1 MRRATSSESSR
12 RRRPHF
18 HEDDVE
24 EEEPPAHTS
33 KGHRV
38 HVERTRTPSFSYR
51 NFRGKA
57 YAKKADLEAN
67 VIHYVLQYARIVN
80 EILRVPRIPDRD
92 AEAKTR
98 RLTDAFKLCILK
110 NVDNALEDA
119 SSACCVQAGVKFEA
133 CRDLSRKLLASL
145 KELKA
150 FLRDEEEDSEAF
162 EEFVEKHLSS
172 KELSSLWSL
181 GRATSR
187 GLGVAAAAVLLILAY
202 QYGVFPKAAE
212 MLNLDAGLGSRIL
225 EALRSAGTGLHQ
237 GLGGMRASVIELLRP
252 ISESLMISNVMG
264 AAAGLG
270 AGVSQGVSRFLH
282 GDASVPSSQPPV
294 AEALGTSPRSIH
306 DILSRP
312 AAHSSQPSEPEA
324 LDTSPRSIHD
334 ILRRPVVSNAPG
346 EELAREGLNPYFSPH
361 RLPFGRALAD
371 ARPHD
376 NSKALVVYH
385 AGSHD
390 MSRRPVASH
399 HTHHPISH
407 LIQPDAHDFRHHG
420 GMENFRVIWDSNITP
435 SG

>member
-1 MRRATSSESSR
+1 M
-12 RRRPHF
+12 
-18 HEDDVE
+18 V
-24 EEEPPAHTS
+24 
-33 KGHRV
+33 
-38 HVERTRTPSFSYR
+38 
-51 NFRGKA
+51 
-57 YAKKADLEAN
+57 AD
-67 VIHYVLQYARIVN
+67 
-80 EILRVPRIPDRD
+80 
-92 AEAKTR
+92 
-98 RLTDAFKLCILK
+98 
-110 NVDNALEDA
+110 
-119 SSACCVQAGVKFEA
+119 
-133 CRDLSRKLLASL
+133 
-145 KELKA
+145 
-150 FLRDEEEDSEAF
+150 
-162 EEFVEKHLSS
+162 
-172 KELSSLWSL
+172 
-181 GRATSR
+181 
-187 GLGVAAAAVLLILAY
+187 AAVLLILAY

-324 LDTSPRSIHD
+324 LDTSPS
-334 ILRRPVVSNAPG
+334 
-346 EELAREGLNPYFSPH
+346 
-361 RLPFGRALAD
+361 LPFGRALAD

-435 SG
+435 SR